1 MGCAHAIGAD
11 QILAEL
17 KDAGCRI
24 TQPRQALAALFAEA
38 PAPMSVPELHG
49 EVNARLARF
58 PGDEPVNLVTV
69 YRFVNLL
76 VERGIARKVEF
87 GQGYFRYEAAES
99 QDGPHHHHIV
109 CDACGKVT
117 DFDDCGMDALIERLE
132 AESGF
137 RIARH
142 QLELYGS
149 CPDCRA
155 S

>member
-1 MGCAHAIGAD
+1 
-11 QILAEL
+11 
-17 KDAGCRI
+17 
-24 TQPRQALAALFAEA
+24 
-38 PAPMSVPELHG
+38 MSVPEMHLV
-49 EVNARLARF
+49 VNRTLGAF
-58 PGDEPVNLVTV
+58 EGDEPVNLVTV

-87 GQGYFRYEAAES
+87 GQGYFRYEPAEA

-109 CDACGKVT
+109 CDDCGRIT
-117 DFDDCGMDALIERLE
+117 DFHDCGLGTLIDRLE

-149 CPDCRA
+149 CPECRKG
-155 S
+155 